1 MPIYEYK
8 CRSCQNEFEA
18 LVLPKMKAA
27 PECPS
32 CHSQDLEQLLSAF
45 SVNSKEQS
53 KARWKAARKKYERT
67 ELRDKQI
74 AEREADMHHIH

>member
-18 LVLPKMKAA
+18 LILPKATGA
-27 PECPS
+27 PECPA

-45 SVNSKEQS
+45 SVNSTEQS
-53 KARWKAARKKYERT
+53 QARWKSARKKYVRT

-74 AEREADMHHIH
+74 AEREADEHHIH